1 MIFMRFHGPQALMD
15 TSVTRAESRMVA
27 YVHDRLLQTG
37 GSTHSGIRSYLV
49 QKLICTFAIHVGLEA
64 LHGTLGAADQTVA

>member
-1 MIFMRFHGPQALMD
+1 MEDLPVIRP
-15 TSVTRAESRMVA
+15 ESRMVA

-49 QKLICTFAIHVGLEA
+49 QKLICTFATHVSLEA
-64 LHGTLGAADQTVA
+64 LHGTLDAADQTVT